1 MTWTPIADLTGRQG
15 PAGSF
20 QRGVIPNG
28 SNINGWNSSSF
39 EGAWVVNS
47 TTAAGTITGLPLS
60 AAGTL
65 MNFPGIGSQ
74 FYMAYGANPTL
85 WFRGVNNVAS
95 GSWGAWENLSSRAT
109 LKTPALI
116 PEGTNLDFWY
126 LDETAGE
133 WAVNSTALA
142 QTMSNLPVVAAGR
155 LINRP
160 YGISSQIYI
169 SYGADPGMWFRAI
182 TNTVTKSWSAWSRLN
197 SGGGGSSSGGGVA
210 LEHEVRADTV
220 RKSMGYKI
228 GTGGRG
234 VFMLR
239 LDDYPQ
245 DLATKVLPII
255 RANHIP
261 FYFAATVRWV
271 EELQATPWSTI
282 QSWCL
287 NDGGQMWGH
296 SWSHS
301 AASSTAA
308 LKKEIIESADYFE
321 KQMPRVRIPGWVM
334 PGTGITDGPYGGYN
348 GKTDADFFNTE
359 AGQMILSRYGIVN
372 AARGGK
378 LQPMGGHPVGQSHD
392 TMDHWTVADFKTNVQ
407 AAIDG
412 GYALSVMLHPG
423 NLDSPGYMTTAQFR
437 QCMEWV
443 AQERTGGRLMTLTGT
458 ASAVL
463 DRDSNDRNNL
473 LPGAFNG
480 AARGWSG
487 WALNAAGNM
496 ASSGAT
502 PMTATV
508 DLNAVG
514 WARGSTRE
522 FHALVR
528 ATTASVVRMNVT
540 GSDLNATAEYTIP
553 ANTWTEIRKY
563 ITVPLTG
570 ASPLSVSLTRV
581 SGGVVE
587 SQQINLYAA

>member
-1 MTWTPIADLTGRQG
+1 MTWTPIADLTGKQG

-20 QRGVIPNG
+20 QRGLIPTG
-28 SNINGWNSSSF
+28 SNINGWNSSAY

-47 TTAAGTITGLPLS
+47 TTAAATITGLPLV

-65 MNFPGIGSQ
+65 MNYPGIGSQ

-85 WFRGVNNVAS
+85 WFRGVNNVSS

-109 LKTPALI
+109 LKDPALV
-116 PEGTNLDFWY
+116 PDGTNLNNWY
-126 LDETAGE
+126 LETTAGE
-133 WAVNSTALA
+133 WAINSTTSA

-160 YGISSQIYI
+160 HGISSQLYI
-169 SYGADPGMWFRAI
+169 SYGADPGMWFRAV
-182 TNTVTKSWSAWSRLN
+182 TNVVTKAWSPWSRLN
-197 SGGGGSSSGGGVA
+197 SGGGSGSGGGAA

-245 DLATKVLPII
+245 DLATKVLPIV

-271 EELQATPWSTI
+271 EELQSTPWSTI

-287 NDGGQMWGH
+287 NDGGQIWGH

-301 AASSTAA
+301 AAASTNA

-334 PGTGITDGPYGGYN
+334 PGTGIDDGPYGGYN
-348 GKTDADFFNTE
+348 GKTDEDFFKSE

-372 AARGGK
+372 AARTGK
-378 LQPMGGHPVGQSHD
+378 LQPMGGQPIGQSHD
-392 TMDHWTVADFKTNVQ
+392 TMDQWTVAVFKANVQ

-423 NLDSPGYMTTAQFR
+423 NLDGTGYMTTAQF
-437 QCMEWV
+437 QECMEWV
-443 AQERTGGRLMTLTGT
+443 AQERAGGRLMTLTGT

-480 AARGWSG
+480 NAKGWSG
-487 WALNAAGNM
+487 WILNSAGNM
-496 ASSGAT
+496 SSSGTT
-502 PMTATV
+502 PLTTTI
-508 DLNAVG
+508 DLSPAG

-522 FHALVR
+522 IHALVH
-528 ATTASVVRMNVT
+528 ATTASVVRLT
-540 GSDLNATAEYTIP
+540 ATSSDLNATTEYSIP

-570 ASPLSVSLTRV
+570 IGTLNVSLTRV
-581 SGGVVE
+581 SGGVVQA
-587 SQQINLYAA
+587 QQINLYAA